1 MAAKKNR
8 LESKATAAPE
18 QGRGVWPGSARDWYQ
33 RALSLA
39 VERESAICLAGFLVL
54 ALASALW
61 LFHEGRGLT
70 FFNDDWSVVF
80 FGQGSFDFVLQ
91 PHNGHIEVV
100 VATIFKVLFHTAGL
114 SHYSAYRAVV
124 IVLHL
129 AACSLVYLYARQRV
143 GAVAALA
150 PVTVLLFLG
159 AGAEDLLWP
168 SSMGF
173 VGALATGLAAL
184 MLLERHSLAARI
196 GTCALLILSTGF
208 GELGLSFLLAVIVL
222 IVAKRRYRQDL
233 WIPLV
238 PAALFALWY
247 LAYNHDRAAITFSN
261 FTQTPAYVANAII
274 GSVGV
279 VVGPGGD
286 WGSVAAVAL
295 GFFVVRRLLQT
306 ERDNALLWALVLGA
320 GAFWVPIALTRAN
333 VASPGSSRYAY
344 VGAFLVVLIALELVA
359 GSRPKPPAIGFLAF
373 ATVAIV
379 IANTPFFFHFRDFL
393 RTNSS
398 YARAE
403 LGAAEIARPS
413 VSPQF
418 VYWDRSHYL
427 RFNAGTYLR
436 AVDRYGSPAYS
447 PAQIAA
453 LPEPLRLAADE
464 VLVKALPVHA
474 AVVRAAQ
481 SAAKSCRPVNAR
493 PSRPQVVDLPS
504 GGLIVRAG
512 SQAVTVRARRFSQ
525 EGGVDLATLHP
536 GEQVEVAAPRDL
548 SSAPWRIVTASKS
561 SFSVC
566 PDGA

>member
-1 MAAKKNR
+1 MASKKNGPER
-8 LESKATAAPE
+8 EAPAPLE
-18 QGRGVWPGSARDWYQ
+18 QRRRVWSGSPRDWYQ
-33 RALSLA
+33 RAHSLV

-70 FFNDDWSVVF
+70 FFHDDWSVVF
-80 FGQGSFDFVLQ
+80 FGQGSFHFVLQ

-100 VATIFKVLFHTAGL
+100 AATIFKVLFHTAGL
-114 SHYSAYRAVV
+114 SHYSAYRAVE

-129 AACSLVYLYARQRV
+129 AACSLVYVYARQRV

-159 AGAEDLLWP
+159 AGAEDLLWA

-173 VGALATGLAAL
+173 IGALATGLAGL
-184 MLLERHSLAARI
+184 MLLARRSLAART
-196 GTCALLILSTGF
+196 GTCALLVLSTGF
-208 GELGLSFLLAVIVL
+208 SELGLSFVLAAIVL
-222 IVAKRRYRQDL
+222 IVAKRSYREDL

-238 PAALFALWY
+238 PAALFVFWY
-247 LAYNHDRAAITFSN
+247 LTYNHDRATMTFSN
-261 FTQTPAYVANAII
+261 FTQTPAYVGNAII

-279 VVGPGGD
+279 VVGPGGA
-286 WGSVAAVAL
+286 WSSVAAVAL

-320 GAFWVPIALTRAN
+320 GAFWVPVALTRAN

-379 IANTPFFFHFRDFL
+379 IANLPFFFQFRDFL

-403 LGAAEIARPS
+403 LGAVEIARNS

-418 VYWDRSHYL
+418 SYLDKSHYL

-447 PAQIAA
+447 PAQIAD

-474 AVVRAAQ
+474 AVVQAAR

-493 PSRPQVVDLPS
+493 PSRPHVVDLPS

-512 SQAVTVRARRFSQ
+512 SNTVTVRARRFSQ
-525 EGGVDLATLHP
+525 TGGVDLATLHP
-536 GEQVEVAAPRDL
+536 GEQVAVTAPRDL

-566 PDGA
+566 QDGA